1 MAAKATQQDTSNT
14 AVEYSV
20 WYNSPDGVRR
30 ELRAVD
36 DAGVQDAIASI
47 HANEN
52 QRQALAA
59 SVGLTVPDI
68 DLGIEIFKTTTTTE
82 KVEQ

>member
-1 MAAKATQQDTSNT
+1 MTAPDTT
-14 AVEYSV
+14 TTTEYSV

-30 ELRAVD
+30 ELRAED

-47 HANEN
+47 HSDED

-59 SVGLTVPDI
+59 SVGLSVPAL
-68 DLGIEIFKTTTTTE
+68 DLGIEVFKTTTT
-82 KVEQ
+82 VEQVSV